1 MVAFAVTLSV
11 ISPSTLYAGE
21 IVGVEMTPYTIARSG
36 GVSKN
41 FSPGIASS
49 AIVSLFKKYIT
60 TALLDIRSVK
70 AQSSALDT
78 QDNGVGFFDR
88 FSLFLFCSIASPVN
102 KSNCDYDTVA
112 KTIPAPPGTILNGNG
127 NSTNLQNDLPIISG
141 LPVSPTA
148 ESSSHTPSS
157 GITSPTPIITYINR
171 YIPVPGPKGEDG
183 RDGKD
188 AQSVTSES
196 HPLNNADMPYGYG
209 SYVPSYSSPSSSIGV
224 STIGYLL
231 QTIIEKPSISDG
243 LFTGTNVFSNSL
255 VANMIT
261 ASSTTLSSASI
272 TSLSAG
278 SATTTDLYVSQL
290 IASSSTLASLVAT
303 NSTTT
308 NAYIASLVSGSS
320 TINNL
325 FVSNSFSV
333 QGAVSFATTTIT
345 DLTATRGVITNA
357 TTTNLFT
364 QNLAVGNASTTGNQS
379 IAGMFNVTGTSTLGA
394 NVYLNGSVTI
404 GTSSNA
410 TLTINSLVN
419 SNITPAANKIY
430 DLGSPSFYWRDIY
443 SDNINVNTLSAAST
457 TISGTSNNTFSVN
470 SDNGSTDGED
480 SSLVFFRGLVTP
492 NALFRWNATTKRLE
506 SNMSFKVQNETPSTG
521 TTTLTVQGGAGQGT
535 TNLFEL
541 VNNGGQKLSVFNQ
554 TGWLGIGS
562 TTPGSPLTVVGN
574 SYLGGNV
581 TATGTLAVTGT
592 STLATT
598 TISQA
603 TITNASTTN
612 VSVSGTLYTA
622 IISGLINLSTT
633 GTTTLATGGGNVGI
647 GTTNPSTLLE
657 ISNQTADPFLTIN
670 GRNLSGASQGILF
683 KHGTSTANAGYIGS
697 ITTAGGGSGSLVF
710 STGTASVGEVLRIAN
725 TGNVGIGTTTP
736 SAKLDVWGNLSVG
749 TSSSPTLFVNTA
761 IGNVGI
767 GVTAGTR
774 TLEVAGSGRFFAAGQ
789 GDVTITHSSLVSS
802 ITSAA
807 SVQLALGAG
816 GNEALRISTS
826 GNIGIGTTTPET
838 ALTVRGASAVLTT
851 DPNVL
856 TARFGA
862 GAAGS
867 SVGVGLGSYTGGYGT
882 IQGLQF
888 TSNAGSY
895 LYINPAGGNVGIG
908 SASGLGSAQNTLS
921 VSGAT
926 SIGSGYWTNAAPTNG
941 LIVQGNVGIGTTT
954 PSAKL
959 TVSPFQS
966 NIGTLTNNATG
977 LIVGNPTLLG
987 SATSSYLYS
996 VETQSNAANVIRLQT
1011 SLYRRIAGADWNG
1024 TAYRLQYAVDNSF
1037 TDGSKAYMEI
1047 GGSDPSTVGG
1057 GFISFGTNG
1066 LDRLSINNTGNV
1078 GIGTTTPLN
1087 KLTIQSANGV
1097 AQIGVAYDTTRF
1109 TSLQT
1114 DAIGNL
1120 NISTSNGNAVFG
1132 NDNLKVCQ
1140 GGACPTA
1147 VATSTAGNLFVE
1159 NAVIIGDGFSARQ
1172 VSTTELGLYNASG
1185 TLMVIFDNGI

>member
-1 MVAFAVTLSV
+1 MQDTPRWHSKSLFQKSSLLAFFIFAFAIGLSV
-11 ISPSTLYAGE
+11 ISPTVLYAGE
-21 IVGVEMTPYTIARSG
+21 VIGVQITPYTISRVGGAPKNSFSG
-36 GVSKN
+36 KETVSVL
-41 FSPGIASS
+41 S
-49 AIVSLFKKYIT
+49 VFKKYIT
-60 TALLDIRSVK
+60 TTVLGIGPVK
-70 AQSSALDT
+70 AQSSSLDD
-78 QDNGVGFFDR
+78 QGSGVSILDR
-88 FSLFLFCSIASPVN
+88 FSLFLFCGIASIAGPLD

-112 KTIPAPPGTILNGNG
+112 KTIPAPPGSISNGNG
-127 NSTNLQNDLPIISG
+127 EITNQQNSSPVISS

-148 ESSSHTPSS
+148 ESSPRTQSS
-157 GITSPTPIITYINR
+157 GITSPSPIITYINK

-183 RDGKD
+183 RDGRDGKD
-188 AQSVTSES
+188 AQPAAGQSNPPNSS
-196 HPLNNADMPYGYG
+196 NIPAGYG
-209 SYVPSYSSPSSSIGV
+209 LYIAPSYPSSNLIGV

-278 SATTTDLYVSQL
+278 SATTTDLYASQL

-333 QGAVSFATTTIT
+333 QGVVSFATTTIT

-492 NALFRWNATTKRLE
+492 NALFRWNAATKRIE
-506 SNMSFKVQNETPSTG
+506 TNQSFKIQNETPSVG
-521 TTTLTVQGGAGQGT
+521 TTTLTVQSGAGQGS

-541 VNNGGQKLSVFNQ
+541 VNNAGAKLSAFSAN
-554 TGWLGIGS
+554 GWLGIGS
-562 TTPGSPLTVVGN
+562 TTPGSALSVVGN
-574 SYLGGNV
+574 AYVGGNV
-581 TATGTLAVTGT
+581 TATGTLNVSGG

-612 VSVSGTLYTA
+612 LSAASLIATNATSTNFFTTLLNAVTA
-622 IISGLINLSTT
+622 AFANLTTT
-633 GTTTLATGGGNVGI
+633 GTTTLATNGGAVAINTTVPVAGNSLTVNGSAYVSSSVYGGGGVFTAPGYVVG
-647 GTTNPSTLLE
+647 
-657 ISNQTADPFLTIN
+657 
-670 GRNLSGASQGILF
+670 LSGQNDF
-683 KHGTSTANAGYIGS
+683 TSYIYS
-697 ITTAGGGSGSLVF
+697 P
-710 STGTASVGEVLRIAN
+710 TGT
-725 TGNVGIGTTTP
+725 
-736 SAKLDVWGNLSVG
+736 
-749 TSSSPTLFVNTA
+749 
-761 IGNVGI
+761 
-767 GVTAGTR
+767 
-774 TLEVAGSGRFFAAGQ
+774 
-789 GDVTITHSSLVSS
+789 
-802 ITSAA
+802 
-807 SVQLALGAG
+807 
-816 GNEALRISTS
+816 
-826 GNIGIGTTTPET
+826 
-838 ALTVRGASAVLTT
+838 
-851 DPNVL
+851 
-856 TARFGA
+856 
-862 GAAGS
+862 
-867 SVGVGLGSYTGGYGT
+867 
-882 IQGLQF
+882 
-888 TSNAGSY
+888 
-895 LYINPAGGNVGIG
+895 
-908 SASGLGSAQNTLS
+908 
-921 VSGAT
+921 
-926 SIGSGYWTNAAPTNG
+926 
-941 LIVQGNVGIGTTT
+941 
-954 PSAKL
+954 
-959 TVSPFQS
+959 
-966 NIGTLTNNATG
+966 
-977 LIVGNPTLLG
+977 
-987 SATSSYLYS
+987 
-996 VETQSNAANVIRLQT
+996 
-1011 SLYRRIAGADWNG
+1011 
-1024 TAYRLQYAVDNSF
+1024 
-1037 TDGSKAYMEI
+1037 EI
-1047 GGSDPSTVGG
+1047 G
-1057 GFISFGTNG
+1057 FRANNG
-1066 LDRLSINNTGNV
+1066 ERMRIDANGNV
-1078 GIGTTTPLN
+1078 GIGTTTPLARLTVQGSGSGFVNIGELSNASGYGAVNFSRGTLTASNYSLASDGGDLLINRQAGNSIHFRENNGTDQMFIAAGGNIGIGTTAPGQKLDVDGTIRSGVLETTVTSGNFLQQYVQGWSNTSYILNGGWSAGTGDYMRLGTGGNGTTTNYLEVNETAGVIVPTGNVGIGTASPDSYGGKLVVFRNDNGFNSGINIVGTGDSGAILGLQGNGTTTPNKYIRAYNGGLQVLNSAINTSIFDITDGGNVGIGTTTPPN
-1087 KLTIQSANGV
+1087 KLTVQSATGV
-1097 AQIGVAYDTTRF
+1097 AQVGLAYDTTRF